1 MNASRRTFLLRGFG
15 ASTTAWLAAN
25 WPAQVAAAEAAQ
37 AMGNFTFFTR
47 PQAMEIDA
55 MAAQI
60 YPTDTTPG
68 AKEAQVIYFIDLALV
83 TFAQDKQ
90 AIYKQ
95 GFGELS
101 AKTGGK
107 RFAALS
113 SSEQIDLLTSIQATP
128 FFKTVRDHTI
138 MGMFAAP
145 QHGGNYKKIGWTQ
158 IGFDDSLNFRAPFGA
173 YDKACCDEKIQPERG
188 SGFRGHRFR
197 RGRGGDGQ
205 ATGGGRLLGGGDGAG
220 ALGRLWP

>member
-1 MNASRRTFLLRGFG
+1 MSATRRSFLLKGFS
-15 ASTTAWLAAN
+15 ATTTAWLAAN

-95 GFGELS
+95 GFGELA

-107 RFAALS
+107 PLGAMPVAD
-113 SSEQIDLLTSIQATP
+113 QIALLTSIEKTP
-128 FFKTVRDHTI
+128 FFRTVRDHTI
-138 MGMFAAP
+138 MGMFASP
-145 QHGGNYKKIGWTQ
+145 QHGGNYKKVGWTQ
-158 IGFDDSLNFRAPFGA
+158 IGYDDSLNFRAPFGA
-173 YDKACCDEKIQPERG
+173 YDKAEG
-188 SGFRGHRFR
+188 
-197 RGRGGDGQ
+197 
-205 ATGGGRLLGGGDGAG
+205 T
-220 ALGRLWP
+220 W